1 MQSRYDGTH
10 LQYAGLLNQL
20 LLYILAATAYK
31 KLKSTVVTIF
41 FPSRTTLPVRL
52 GELSNKFEGAKA
64 ISRRIVCASFAH
76 GGDTGA
82 NVHPRAPVER
92 RERLRQKL
100 LVILLRQ
107 CTTLSQYFG
116 LWLGENKIGCL
127 RE

>member
-1 MQSRYDGTH
+1 MQSRYGGTH

-92 RERLRQKL
+92 L
-100 LVILLRQ
+100 
-107 CTTLSQYFG
+107 
-116 LWLGENKIGCL
+116 
-127 RE
+127 